1 MVQGGTKGQTANYCN
16 DCYPNVGR
24 AQDAQIKAAESD
36 GKIPMTKE
44 GTCCSCKKA
53 TVVVYFEG

>member
-1 MVQGGTKGQTANYCN
+1 MGQTSTYCS
-16 DCYPNVGR
+16 DCYNKVAR

-44 GTCCSCKKA
+44 GTCCSCSRA
-53 TVVVYFEG
+53 TVVIYFEG

>member
-1 MVQGGTKGQTANYCN
+1 MGQTATYCS
-16 DCYPNVGR
+16 DCYNKVGR

-44 GTCCSCKKA
+44 GTCCSCSKS

>member
-1 MVQGGTKGQTANYCN
+1 MGQTGTYCS
-16 DCYPNVGR
+16 DCDNTVGR
-24 AQDAQIKAAESD
+24 VQDAQITAAEND